1 MVAASS
7 FGVIFYVAL
16 HSGQPCE
23 LAFRDMAKAAG
34 FKALEKAEEILMKE
48 FALAACQTTNPD
60 ILWQLAYQ
68 ESSFRFE
75 LVREN
80 VGVGMANI
88 YQGEAAVRFLRNLTL
103 VDRNRNID
111 IGVMQY
117 NWAWHH
123 QGFQG
128 DALRALSPRDQVQH
142 FLKSFS
148 GEIFDR
154 CQGRWVGCYH
164 SSNDKSRAQ
173 KYERDVV
180 EKGRILRLHALRYLR
195 KVRGHLPPLARQSL
209 PPIMQDDIDKLIAFA
224 REVPIPLA
232 RK

>member
-16 HSGQPCE
+16 HTGQPCD

-34 FKALEKAEEILMKE
+34 FKTVERSEEILMQE

-75 LVREN
+75 IATEN

-88 YQGEAAVRFLRNLTL
+88 YQGTAAVRFLKNLGPHE
-103 VDRNRNID
+103 RNRNID

-117 NWAWHH
+117 NWAWHN

-128 DALRALSPRDQVQH
+128 DALRALSPREQVRH

-148 GEIFDR
+148 GEIFVR

-164 SSNDKSRAQ
+164 SSNDKNRAQ

-195 KVRGHLPPLARQSL
+195 QVRGDMPQPARQTL

-224 REVPIPLA
+224 RGVPIPLA